1 MNEKHA
7 VTVIKRRG
15 KRSAE
20 PFQWQKLF
28 DSIYTT
34 CLSVRSPEGVAK
46 DVANRVC
53 DTVVKWAIDK
63 PEITSTDIRHQAV
76 MALEPIHPDAAQ
88 LYKHHKLIM

>member
-1 MNEKHA
+1 MSGKNA
-7 VTVIKRRG
+7 ITVIKRRG

-20 PFQWQKLF
+20 SFQWQKLF
-28 DSIYTT
+28 NSIYTT

-46 DVANRVC
+46 DIANHVC
-53 DTVVKWAIDK
+53 DAVVAWTVNK

-76 MALEPIHPDAAQ
+76 MALEPIYPDAAQ